1 MIIEDYLI
9 EMDKKIG
16 DFSKNISKIK
26 KINHKT
32 ERQKKIV
39 FTYI

>member
-16 DFSKNISKIK
+16 DFSKNISNIK
-26 KINHKT
+26 KNHKT